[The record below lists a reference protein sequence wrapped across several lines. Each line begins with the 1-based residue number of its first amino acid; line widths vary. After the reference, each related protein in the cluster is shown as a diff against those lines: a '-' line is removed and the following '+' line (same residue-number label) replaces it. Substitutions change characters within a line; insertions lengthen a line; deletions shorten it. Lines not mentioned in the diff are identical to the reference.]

1 MQQGISVEQPP
12 LKPLHPDESLIL
24 LKLIQFR
31 GMATE
36 ELLRSLA
43 PGQLGAL
50 KARPDGTIIDGH
62 HRIKVLRERGIDVD
76 GLPREM
82 VRKSS

>member
-1 MQQGISVEQPP
+1 
-12 LKPLHPDESLIL
+12 
-24 LKLIQFR
+24 
-31 GMATE
+31 
-36 ELLRSLA
+36 
-43 PGQLGAL
+43 LGAL